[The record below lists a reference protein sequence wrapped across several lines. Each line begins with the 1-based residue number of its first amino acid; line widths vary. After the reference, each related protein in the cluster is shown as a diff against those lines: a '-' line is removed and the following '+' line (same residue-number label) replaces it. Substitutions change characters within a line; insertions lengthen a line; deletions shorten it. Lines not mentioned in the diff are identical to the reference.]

1 MAQNNKYV
9 NAEGWHIAVDY
20 EKAAELGE
28 RKLVELGMPAKLEV
42 KGKSGKVY
50 ILERPE
56 IDISE
61 VDPVD
66 ATEANP
72 KKMYLSIDRIYFLYE
87 DDVWADENDVTL
99 EELPFKRDDL
109 YEVYASKYDV
119 CLELKKSI
127 EFEM

>member
-1 MAQNNKYV
+1 MANKYV
-9 NAEGWHIAVDY
+9 NAGGWHIAVDY

-28 RKLVELGMPAKLEV
+28 KRLVELGIPAKLEV

-72 KKMYLSIDRIYFLYE
+72 KKMYLSIDRLIYNE
-87 DDVWADENDVTL
+87 DGDSDWIDENDVTL

-109 YEVYASKYDV
+109 YDVYVDGDI